1 MHVYWY
7 NFSLYFILLTS
18 FYAATCSAITAKAAD
33 LGMGE
38 GSSSS
43 LGAVDNFEAEIGKG
57 VTCTVDGV
65 LIQIG
70 NRRCLQANNVSISP
84 GTFDAMEYLEDI
96 GTECIPY

>member
-18 FYAATCSAITAKAAD
+18 FYAASCSAITAKAAD

-38 GSSSS
+38 GSSRS

-65 LIQIG
+65 LIQNCQDSTSHSVVRIG
-70 NRRCLQANNVSISP
+70 KLHI
-84 GTFDAMEYLEDI
+84 DLLL
-96 GTECIPY
+96 